1 MKQLKRLLMLLGF
14 LPTFIIGGILWVFT
28 GKDPIKLVEKLID
41 WGTK

>member
-14 LPTFIIGGILWVFT
+14 LPTFIISVLLWIFT
-28 GKDPIKLVEKLID
+28 GKDPLELIEKLID